1 MHNWQKIDIYQKAT
15 DHHNQIDPITFLM
28 TLKYGKPQKNASFRD
43 PYLYNARMHLKAS
56 EKVNM
61 KSSCIGPYRF

>member
-28 TLKYGKPQKNASFRD
+28 TLKHGKPKKNASFRD
-43 PYLYNARMHLKAS
+43 PYLYTVPREALKYR
-56 EKVNM
+56 K
-61 KSSCIGPYRF
+61 KCRGLGPIFSD